1 MPTKVKRWVLV
12 GGLVVLSVVV
22 ALWVWTVGRASVDL
36 LRQARAARN
45 VLAAGP
51 QNADLDEVTLMV
63 DAVRHDVVVLDRYA
77 GWLARVAALY
87 RWMPGVG
94 PWLAQA
100 PDLLDLADVL
110 TDLGQRTWYDV
121 VPAAAAYQQGA
132 SLQGLLPEALAAVGS
147 DAVTKQA
154 LAVRAAAL
162 YAELDVDKLPEP
174 ARGPLILLGRALL
187 WASDGLAVAAVAPT
201 LLGVGQP
208 QTYLVLAL
216 NEDELRPGGG
226 FITGVGQVQVVGG
239 QIGSMVF
246 QDSYAADDFTQPYPD
261 PPEPMRQFL
270 GVDLWVFRDSNWSPD
285 FPTAARQALEL
296 YRPDVPV
303 ADEIAGVVALDQRAV
318 QLVLEGLGSVQI
330 EGADEPVTAD
340 TVLDYMHDA
349 WAPDDGSLG
358 GAWWAQRKSFMSDL
372 ASAVVGRV
380 ESGQVDVRTLGRAM
394 LAALDGRHIQ
404 VFVREPTAAAFLSDV
419 GWDGGL
425 TVPEGDLLAPVEA
438 NLGYNKAS
446 TMIAR
451 RVDYE
456 VDLREEPARA
466 STLLTYTH
474 LSSRDIECV
483 PESRYD
489 VVYEDMMHRC
499 YWAHLRLMTTAG
511 VVLLGATP
519 SPIPANLVFTDQ
531 AWPGNAEVT
540 MEADVTVFSQAL
552 LLPTAGER
560 QVQFTYLLP
569 EGIVKLQSD
578 GSMLYELTVR
588 KQAGLATLAG
598 SVTLRLPED
607 AVVLEWHPERIAGDG
622 AGVLFYEFDTWTD
635 LEIKVQYRVP

>member
-1 MPTKVKRWVLV
+1 MPTKEKRWVVV
-12 GGLVVLSVVV
+12 GAMIALGAGV
-22 ALWVWTVGRASVDL
+22 ALWAWTVGRAAIDL
-36 LRQARAARN
+36 LQQARAAQD

-51 QNADLDEVTLMV
+51 LHADLDEVSLMV

-100 PDLLDLADVL
+100 PALLDLAEVL
-110 TDLGQRTWYDV
+110 TALGQRIWHDI
-121 VPAAAAYQQGA
+121 VPTVSAYQQGA
-132 SLQGLLPEALAAVGS
+132 SLQRLLPEALAAVAS
-147 DAVTKQA
+147 DTVTKQA
-154 LAVRAAAL
+154 LAGRATAL
-162 YAELDVDKLPEP
+162 CAELDVDKLPEL
-174 ARGPLILLGRALL
+174 AREPLTVLGQVLP
-187 WASDGLAVAAVAPT
+187 WASDGLAVAAVAPA
-201 LLGVGQP
+201 LLGVEEP
-208 QTYLVLAL
+208 QIYLVLAL
-216 NEDELRPGGG
+216 NEDELRPSGG
-226 FITGVGQVQVVGG
+226 FITGVGQVQVIGG
-239 QIGSMVF
+239 QISSMVF

-296 YRPDVPV
+296 YRPDVPTPGEV
-303 ADEIAGVVALDQRAV
+303 AGVVALDQRAV
-318 QLVLEGLGSVQI
+318 QLVLEGLGSVQT

-340 TVLDYMHDA
+340 TVLDYMHNA

-372 ASAVVGRV
+372 AAAVIQRL
-380 ESGQVDVRTLGRAM
+380 ESGQVDMRGLGRAVA
-394 LAALDGRHIQ
+394 AALDGRHIQ
-404 VFVREPTAAAFLSDV
+404 VFVREPTVAAFLGDM

-425 TVPEGDLLAPVEA
+425 TVPEGDFLALVEA

-446 TMIAR
+446 TMVAR
-451 RVDYE
+451 RIDYE
-456 VDLREEPARA
+456 VDLREQPARA

-519 SPIPANLVFTDQ
+519 SPIPANLVFTGQ
-531 AWPGNAEVT
+531 AWSGDAEGA
-540 MEADVTVFSQAL
+540 MEDSVTVLSQAL

-560 QVQFTYLLP
+560 GLQFDYLLP
-569 EGIVKLQSD
+569 EGIVKPQSD
-578 GSMLYELTVR
+578 GSMLYRLTVR
-588 KQAGLATLAG
+588 KQAGLATLLG
-598 SVTLRLPED
+598 SVAVRLPEG
-607 AVVLEWHPERIAGDG
+607 AVVLQAYPDGIAGDDG
-622 AGVLFYEFDTWTD
+622 RALLYEFDTRAD
-635 LEIKVQYRVP
+635 VEITVRYRVP